1 MDIDGDEDY
10 KDGILGDAHGGL
22 DMCTSTSTS
31 ATRGKGKGRT
41 STARMSSQAQNQ
53 SQMGLSQATMTPS
66 ASRTRSSQAQTHH
79 RGPSRTHIPPI
90 PVQNNDSAAGRAV
103 VPLPAA
109 TGTTFNT
116 TINPNGTVTLTRSTS
131 ERQREQGYSQG
142 RPFKQPSSPT
152 SSSSTNSAHMTMT
165 SHAHANMAKGPLT
178 PTSDKSF
185 DHEGGG
191 SGTGPGLDL
200 KTLMSP
206 PTPAP
211 SPTPGRNGW
220 WGTVAR
226 DGHEGGVSGGN
237 AGQREDGSFGEFD
250 CESELSDG
258 VFFICFR
265 ARLAKL
271 MVLHP
276 VVRPHARPIAAIV
289 GIPVTPATDPTSNIG
304 GPLTVVDE
312 ERAVDAQ
319 RQYRAEVEEGFLERV
334 ACRIGIARS
343 ELCE

>member
-1 MDIDGDEDY
+1 MNINYMQRDSSPTSSGPNSSSNSKSSVPNSLGNNSVPWKVPERRSTGSGAGSSSLRQTRRNEDMMDIDGDEDY

-131 ERQREQGYSQG
+131 ERQREQ
-142 RPFKQPSSPT
+142 
-152 SSSSTNSAHMTMT
+152 
-165 SHAHANMAKGPLT
+165 L
-178 PTSDKSF
+178 
-185 DHEGGG
+185 
-191 SGTGPGLDL
+191 
-200 KTLMSP
+200 
-206 PTPAP
+206 
-211 SPTPGRNGW
+211 
-220 WGTVAR
+220 
-226 DGHEGGVSGGN
+226 
-237 AGQREDGSFGEFD
+237 
-250 CESELSDG
+250 
-258 VFFICFR
+258 
-265 ARLAKL
+265 
-271 MVLHP
+271 
-276 VVRPHARPIAAIV
+276 
-289 GIPVTPATDPTSNIG
+289 
-304 GPLTVVDE
+304 
-312 ERAVDAQ
+312 
-319 RQYRAEVEEGFLERV
+319 
-334 ACRIGIARS
+334 
-343 ELCE
+343 